1 MKNLKYE
8 ITVKQLLLI
17 ILFLLPS
24 LSHSQNS
31 VEKGESGDS
40 NAGGQNSPATA
51 SYNFSSLAYI
61 NYADV
66 ITAMPEYKQMQDSLL
81 KSENKFQIELKT
93 LSNEYLRKLSDF
105 LKQQNALSENI
116 KGRRQQ
122 ELDGLRERIA
132 LFQQEAQQEQDT
144 LQQRLLEPVQNKL
157 QKAINDAGTENNFLY
172 IIRSEALVFT
182 LPGEV
187 DATSLIKRK
196 LGIPISTDNSPA
208 PYNPAPANLSSL
220 AYINYTDVITAMP
233 EYKQMQDSLQK
244 SENELQIEST
254 TLSDEYS
261 NKLSDYLNQQN
272 SLSESIKERR
282 QQELDG
288 LHERAVIFQQE
299 AQQKQDTLQQ
309 KLLEPVQNKL
319 QKAIYDAGMENSF
332 RYIIRSEALV
342 FTIPSAVDA
351 TSLIN
356 IKLGI
361 PISTDNSPAPYN
373 PAPAN
378 LSSLA
383 YINYIDVITAMPEY
397 KQMQDSLQKSENEF
411 QIELKRITDEY
422 SEKMSDYLKQRNSLN
437 QSIKDRREQE
447 LDGLR
452 ERAVNFQQEAQ
463 QAQDATQQRLSA
475 SIQDKLQKAIND
487 AGTENGFF
495 YIVRSEAFVFT
506 LPGAVNATSLIKRKL
521 GI

>member
-220 AYINYTDVITAMP
+220 AYINY
-233 EYKQMQDSLQK
+233 
-244 SENELQIEST
+244 
-254 TLSDEYS
+254 
-261 NKLSDYLNQQN
+261 
-272 SLSESIKERR
+272 
-282 QQELDG
+282 
-288 LHERAVIFQQE
+288 
-299 AQQKQDTLQQ
+299 
-309 KLLEPVQNKL
+309 
-319 QKAIYDAGMENSF
+319 
-332 RYIIRSEALV
+332 
-342 FTIPSAVDA
+342 
-351 TSLIN
+351 
-356 IKLGI
+356 
-361 PISTDNSPAPYN
+361 
-373 PAPAN
+373 
-378 LSSLA
+378 
-383 YINYIDVITAMPEY
+383 IDVITAMPEY